1 MATFGVRLGA
11 MRGRFGTDNSVRQFM
26 VCRLP
31 NVASWIK
38 GITATGVPQSVETRF
53 SFTRLSP
60 DLDLLSYKHHDRLV
74 QGLLDEISLFHPVG
88 GKKNTRKSTMWI
100 E

>member
-1 MATFGVRLGA
+1 MATFGARLG
-11 MRGRFGTDNSVRQFM
+11 GHNSVQQSM

-31 NVASWIK
+31 NIASWIK
-38 GITATGVPQSVETRF
+38 GITATGVPQPVETRF

-60 DLDLLSYKHHDRLV
+60 DLDSLSYKHHDRLV
-74 QGLLDEISLFHPVG
+74 RGHLDEISLFHPVG
-88 GKKNTRKSTMWI
+88 GKKNTRKSIMWI